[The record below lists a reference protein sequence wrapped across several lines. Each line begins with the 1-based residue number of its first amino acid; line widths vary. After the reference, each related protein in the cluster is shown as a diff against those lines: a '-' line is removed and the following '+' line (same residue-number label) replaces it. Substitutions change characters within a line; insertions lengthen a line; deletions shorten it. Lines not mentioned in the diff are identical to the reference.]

1 MNIHYVFFQI
11 PNPNSYDPQDWGVFS
26 NTPEKIMFHEV
37 FGSATECGIRFNCV
51 KPTIQGQWQCKGVG
65 QKKGNLDIPTEI
77 KDFLINVKPTT
88 STTTATTTQGLKPQS
103 NCTEKAEKSVPFTD
117 SLAKQMNMNKIAIIS
132 LSATCGILLVVV
144 VITTI
149 CCTKK
154 RLCKKQKVTINEPKK
169 EKRNSTW
176 YNDYDISTASRA
188 SSTCDIEQP
197 PFEYKS
203 VIVME

>member
-1 MNIHYVFFQI
+1 MRNC
-11 PNPNSYDPQDWGVFS
+11 NSHNTQDWGAFS
-26 NTPEKIMFHEV
+26 NTPKEIIFDEV
-37 FGSATECGIRFNCV
+37 FGDAKKCGIRFNCV
-51 KPTIQGQWQCKGVG
+51 KQTIPKNWQCKGVG
-65 QKKGNLDIPTEI
+65 QKWGNLDIPTEI
-77 KDFLINVKPTT
+77 KDFLIDVKSTTTT
-88 STTTATTTQGLKPQS
+88 STTTTATTTQGLKPHS
-103 NCTEKAEKSVPFTD
+103 NCTEKSVSFTD
-117 SLAKQMNMNKIAIIS
+117 SSAKQMKTNKIAIIS

-149 CCTKK
+149 CCTRK

>member
-26 NTPEKIMFHEV
+26 NTPEKILFHEV
-37 FGSATECGIRFNCV
+37 FGDAKECGIRFNCV

-65 QKKGNLDIPTEI
+65 PPTFLEPPTEI
-77 KDFLINVKPTT
+77 KDFLIDVKPITTT
-88 STTTATTTQGLKPQS
+88 STTTTATTTQGLKPHS
-103 NCTEKAEKSVPFTD
+103 NCTEKSVSFTD
-117 SLAKQMNMNKIAIIS
+117 SSAKQMKTNKIAIIS

-154 RLCKKQKVTINEPKK
+154 RLCKNQKVTINEPKK
-169 EKRNSTW
+169 ECVWPHVSQICKRVEKCH
-176 YNDYDISTASRA
+176 I
-188 SSTCDIEQP
+188 SSTNHLKRKITFNQ
-197 PFEYKS
+197 K
-203 VIVME
+203 

>member
-1 MNIHYVFFQI
+1 MR
-11 PNPNSYDPQDWGVFS
+11 
-26 NTPEKIMFHEV
+26 T
-37 FGSATECGIRFNCV
+37 T
-51 KPTIQGQWQCKGVG
+51 
-65 QKKGNLDIPTEI
+65 
-77 KDFLINVKPTT
+77 TT
-88 STTTATTTQGLKPQS
+88 STTTPATTTQGLKPQS
-103 NCTEKAEKSVPFTD
+103 NCTEKTVPFTN
-117 SLAKQMNMNKIAIIS
+117 SKQMKMNKIVIIS